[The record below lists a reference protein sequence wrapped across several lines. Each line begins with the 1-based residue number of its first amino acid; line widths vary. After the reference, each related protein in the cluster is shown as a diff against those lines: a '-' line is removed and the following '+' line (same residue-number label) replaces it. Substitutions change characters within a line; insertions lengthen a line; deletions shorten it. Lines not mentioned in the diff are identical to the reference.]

1 MDEYT
6 SWIDIPVV
14 EAIEYFGG
22 CLKSFYGWAN
32 HYALA
37 IGIVGLCWSAFKL
50 ANSRFTIRDFWWDTM
65 YKWLLFLLMM
75 SAYPIFTMG
84 LSAVGNRIGISAGG
98 GKQAI
103 VDSLTSMKRSI
114 EKDLATQQR
123 LANELQAEIQADI
136 ENFTFDTPFT
146 KAEDYTDFMDK
157 AAEQVQVTKFNSKKA
172 KEKAQQKIEEYRS
185 KNKYHSIYG
194 RKTLEAIN
202 KVLVPKMVDG
212 SDGKPIVDSYVDLNI
227 WLKNENGTDSYY
239 LSPAALFR
247 VSLLGCQILWEKN
260 QLAYDIEMD
269 DLDAQDVNFMK
280 KGFNKMSASIAH
292 IPSMIM
298 TILSC
303 IALICCTIFAEIQYI
318 MTILEYT
325 IIMGLGAFF
334 IPFILFDG
342 TKEMPK
348 KLIPVFTGFLIKMIV
363 ITICMF
369 FVFYLFIETTIN
381 IMADNGGMNW
391 ITFATLLFNGLIC
404 FVLTQ
409 NAPKIAQTLL
419 TGQPQLSMGEFV
431 QALGTAAFGA
441 RALARGTATAGKTAV
456 KGAKVAG
463 TVAKEGTRK
472 AAQGYVN
479 ARGGITKLAGA
490 AKAASDGVKEL
501 GGTNSQARA
510 AAAKGML
517 ATFTGSV
524 GDKVRNAG
532 NNFLHGGGKSS
543 GGHGGSSSGGAQA
556 HQRSGQNTSHNLGPG
571 DSRTLDNFSNPNF
584 QNATKYDEATSSLK
598 NMTRSEYYSEKWDQG
613 KNIGTNI
620 AIRQMELAEKK
631 QQAKAEK
638 SKLPDNL
645 TGKTRGES

>member
-1 MDEYT
+1 M
-6 SWIDIPVV
+6 
-14 EAIEYFGG
+14 F
-22 CLKSFYGWAN
+22 N
-32 HYALA
+32 H
-37 IGIVGLCWSAFKL
+37 
-50 ANSRFTIRDFWWDTM
+50 
-65 YKWLLFLLMM
+65 
-75 SAYPIFTMG
+75 
-84 LSAVGNRIGISAGG
+84 
-98 GKQAI
+98 
-103 VDSLTSMKRSI
+103 
-114 EKDLATQQR
+114 
-123 LANELQAEIQADI
+123 
-136 ENFTFDTPFT
+136 
-146 KAEDYTDFMDK
+146 
-157 AAEQVQVTKFNSKKA
+157 
-172 KEKAQQKIEEYRS
+172 
-185 KNKYHSIYG
+185 
-194 RKTLEAIN
+194 KT
-202 KVLVPKMVDG
+202 G
-212 SDGKPIVDSYVDLNI
+212 
-227 WLKNENGTDSYY
+227 
-239 LSPAALFR
+239 
-247 VSLLGCQILWEKN
+247 QILWEKN

-269 DLDAQDVNFMK
+269 DLDAEDVNFMK
-280 KGFNKMSASIAH
+280 KGFNKMSASVAH
-292 IPSMIM
+292 IPSMII

-391 ITFATLLFNGLIC
+391 VTFATLLFNGLIC

-441 RALARGTATAGKTAV
+441 RAMARGTAAAGSTAV

-501 GGTNSQARA
+501 GGTDSQARK

-524 GDKVRNAG
+524 GDKIHNAG

-543 GGHGGSSSGGAQA
+543 GGHGSGTGNGAQA
-556 HQRSGQNTSHNLGPG
+556 HQRSGQNTSHNLGPD
-571 DSRTLDNFSNPNF
+571 DSRTLNNFSNPNF
-584 QNATKYDEATSSLK
+584 QNATRFDEATQSLT
-598 NMTRSEYYSEKWDQG
+598 NMRRSEYYSEKWDQG
-613 KNIGTNI
+613 KNIGSNV
-620 AIRQMELAEKK
+620 ALDMMVKAEKK
-631 QQAKAEK
+631 QRTPTP
-638 SKLPDNL
+638 LPDNL
-645 TGKTRGES
+645 TGKTRGEA

>member
-212 SDGKPIVDSYVDLNI
+212 SDGRPIVDSYVDLNI

-269 DLDAQDVNFMK
+269 DLDAEDVNFMK

-441 RALARGTATAGKTAV
+441 RALARGTATA
-456 KGAKVAG
+456 
-463 TVAKEGTRK
+463 
-472 AAQGYVN
+472 
-479 ARGGITKLAGA
+479 
-490 AKAASDGVKEL
+490 ASDGVKEL
-501 GGTNSQARA
+501 GGTDSQARA

-638 SKLPDNL
+638 SKLPDSL

>member
-1 MDEYT
+1 MDSYT

-32 HYALA
+32 HYAIA

-50 ANSRFTIRDFWWDTM
+50 VNSRFTIRDFWWDTM

-84 LSAVGNRIGISAGG
+84 LSAIGNRIGISAGG

-103 VDSLTSMKRSI
+103 VDALASMKKTI
-114 EKDLATQQR
+114 EADLATQQR
-123 LANELQAEIQADI
+123 LANELQGELQAQV
-136 ENFTFDTPFT
+136 ENFTFETPFT
-146 KAEDYTDFMDK
+146 KAEDYNDFLDK
-157 AAEQVQVTKFNSKKA
+157 VSNQINVTKFDSKKA
-172 KEKAQQKIEEYRS
+172 KKSAQEKIEVYRD
-185 KNKYHSIYG
+185 KNKYHSVYG
-194 RKTLEAIN
+194 RRTLEALNAI
-202 KVLVPKMVDG
+202 LIPKMVDG
-212 SDGKPIVDSYVDLNI
+212 SDGTPIIDSYVDLNI
-227 WLKNENGTDSYY
+227 WLKNSDGSDSYY

-247 VSLLGCQILWEKN
+247 VSLLGCQVLWEKN
-260 QLAYDIEMD
+260 QISYNMEMD
-269 DLDAQDVNFMK
+269 ELDEEDVNFMK
-280 KGFNKMSASIAH
+280 KGMNKLGASIAH

-348 KLIPVFTGFLIKMIV
+348 KLIPVFTGFLVKMIV

-369 FVFYLFIETTIN
+369 YVFYLFIETAIN
-381 IMADNGGMNW
+381 IMGDNGGMNW
-391 ITFATLLFNGLIC
+391 VTFATLLFNGLIC

-431 QALGTAAFGA
+431 QALGTTAFGA
-441 RALARGTATAGKTAV
+441 RAMAKGVATTG
-456 KGAKVAG
+456 KVAAKAG
-463 TVAKEGTRK
+463 HVAKEVTRK

-479 ARGGITKLAGA
+479 ARGGITKMAGA
-490 AKAASDGVKEL
+490 AKATSDGVKEL
-501 GGTNSQARA
+501 GGTNAQARK
-510 AAAKGML
+510 AAAKGMF

-524 GDKVRNAG
+524 GDKIQNAG
-532 NNFLHGGGKSS
+532 NNFLHGGGKGS
-543 GGHGGSSSGGAQA
+543 GSHGGGSSGGAQA

-571 DSRTLDNFSNPNF
+571 DSRTLNNHSNPNF
-584 QNATKYDEATSSLK
+584 QTATRYDEATQSLT
-598 NMTRSEYYSEKWDQG
+598 NMRRSEFYTEKWDQG
-613 KNIGTNI
+613 KNIGSDVALKMMKLTEKNSSRKIQKNI
-620 AIRQMELAEKK
+620 QN
-631 QQAKAEK
+631 
-638 SKLPDNL
+638 KLPDNL
-645 TGKTRGES
+645 TGNERKT

>member
-1 MDEYT
+1 MDSYT

-32 HYALA
+32 HYAIA

-50 ANSRFTIRDFWWDTM
+50 VNSRFTIRDFWWDTM

-84 LSAVGNRIGISAGG
+84 LSAIGNRIGISAGG

-103 VDSLTSMKRSI
+103 VDALASMKKTI
-114 EKDLATQQR
+114 EADLATQQR
-123 LANELQAEIQADI
+123 LANELQGELQAQV

-146 KAEDYTDFMDK
+146 KAEDYNDFLDK
-157 AAEQVQVTKFNSKKA
+157 VSEQINVTKFDSKKA
-172 KEKAQQKIEEYRS
+172 KKAAQEKIEIYRD
-185 KNKYHSIYG
+185 KNKYHSVYG
-194 RKTLEAIN
+194 RRTLEALNAI
-202 KVLVPKMVDG
+202 LIPKMVDG
-212 SDGKPIVDSYVDLNI
+212 TDGEPIIDSYVDLNI
-227 WLKNENGTDSYY
+227 WLKNSDGTDSYY

-247 VSLLGCQILWEKN
+247 VSLLGCQVLWEKN
-260 QLAYDIEMD
+260 QISYNMEMD
-269 DLDAQDVNFMK
+269 ELDEEDVNFMK
-280 KGFNKMSASIAH
+280 KGMNKLGASIAH

-348 KLIPVFTGFLIKMIV
+348 KLIPVFTGFLVKMIV

-369 FVFYLFIETTIN
+369 YVFYLFIETAIN
-381 IMADNGGMNW
+381 IMGDNGGMNW
-391 ITFATLLFNGLIC
+391 VTFATLLFNGLIC

-441 RALARGTATAGKTAV
+441 RTMAKGVATTG
-456 KGAKVAG
+456 KVAAKAG
-463 TVAKEGTRK
+463 HVAKEGTRK

-479 ARGGITKLAGA
+479 ARGGITKMVGA

-501 GGTNSQARA
+501 GGTNAQARK
-510 AAAKGML
+510 AAAKGMF

-524 GDKVRNAG
+524 SDKIQNAG
-532 NNFLHGGGKSS
+532 NNFLHGGGKGS
-543 GGHGGSSSGGAQA
+543 GGHGGGSSGGAQA

-571 DSRTLDNFSNPNF
+571 DSRTLNNNSNPNF
-584 QNATKYDEATSSLK
+584 QTATRYDEATQSLT
-598 NMTRSEYYSEKWDQG
+598 NMRRSEFYSEKWDQG
-613 KNIGTNI
+613 KNIGSDI
-620 AIRQMELAEKK
+620 ALKMMVESEKK
-631 QQAKAEK
+631 KK
-638 SKLPDNL
+638 SPAKLPDNL